1 MQFIK
6 MYLVSAISLATAPA
20 IAAAPADQPYPS
32 KPIRMLTNPPGGAPD
47 FTARLLSQAL
57 AGPLGQ
63 QVIVENRVS
72 NIGIEAA
79 AKAPGDGYTVLVT
92 GSALWLSPLMRE
104 HTPWDPI
111 RDFVPVTLAMSA
123 PTILVV
129 HPSMPVKSLKEFIAL
144 AKARPGELNY
154 GSTTTGTI
162 AHIAAELFK
171 SMTDTNI
178 VRVPYKGAGPA
189 MVALVAGEVQTAFAT
204 ASSVTPHIRANRLR
218 ALAVTSLGP
227 SPLAPGLPPVSA
239 TVPGYEAVSI
249 IGVFAPARTPPAMIA
264 RINTEMVKILRQ
276 DDIREKIL
284 STGSEAVGSTPEQ
297 LLATIKGEMNRLGK
311 MIKAQGI
318 REE

>member
-1 MQFIK
+1 
-6 MYLVSAISLATAPA
+6 
-20 IAAAPADQPYPS
+20 
-32 KPIRMLTNPPGGAPD
+32 
-47 FTARLLSQAL
+47 
-57 AGPLGQ
+57 
-63 QVIVENRVS
+63 
-72 NIGIEAA
+72 
-79 AKAPGDGYTVLVT
+79 
-92 GSALWLSPLMRE
+92 
-104 HTPWDPI
+104 
-111 RDFVPVTLAMSA
+111 
-123 PTILVV
+123 
-129 HPSMPVKSLKEFIAL
+129 
-144 AKARPGELNY
+144 
-154 GSTTTGTI
+154 
-162 AHIAAELFK
+162 
-171 SMTDTNI
+171 
-178 VRVPYKGAGPA
+178 

-264 RINTEMVKILRQ
+264 RINAEMVKILRQ

-311 MIKAQGI
+311 MIRAQGI